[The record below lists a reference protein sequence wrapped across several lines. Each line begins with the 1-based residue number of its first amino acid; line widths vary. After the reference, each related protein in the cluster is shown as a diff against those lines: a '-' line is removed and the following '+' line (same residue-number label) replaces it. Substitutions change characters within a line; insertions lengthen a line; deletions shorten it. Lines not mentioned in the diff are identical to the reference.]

1 VSEEETGSMPI
12 DLAQVD
18 WLYVILLAVF
28 VALSTFLG
36 GLLSFSRRG
45 TAAMLSAVFF
55 AVIFIFWTYYP
66 HRVPFLPRT
75 ITTTQDATANQAPPP
90 APATPTVQQRPAN
103 PIRDITPPKNPVT
116 DVTPPV
122 PASPPATPAR

>member
-1 VSEEETGSMPI
+1 MPI
-12 DLAQVD
+12 DPAQVD

-28 VALSTFLG
+28 VAVSAYLG

-45 TAAMLSAVFF
+45 TGAVLSAVLF

-75 ITTTQDATANQAPPP
+75 ISTAQDSAAKQAPPP
-90 APATPTVQQRPAN
+90 AAATPAAPQRPAN

-116 DVTPPV
+116 DVTPPA
-122 PASPPATPAR
+122 PATPPATPAR

>member
-1 VSEEETGSMPI
+1 MDSMPI

-28 VALSTFLG
+28 VAVSTFLG
-36 GLLSFSRRG
+36 GLLSFNHRG
-45 TAAMLSAVFF
+45 TAAMLSAVLF

-75 ITTTQDATANQAPPP
+75 VATTQEAAKP
-90 APATPTVQQRPAN
+90 APAAPAPAAPAASQRPAN
-103 PIRDITPPKNPVT
+103 PVRDITPP
-116 DVTPPV
+116 
-122 PASPPATPAR
+122 ATPGR

>member
-1 VSEEETGSMPI
+1 MGSMPI

-28 VALSTFLG
+28 VAISTFLG

-45 TAAMLSAVFF
+45 TAAMLSAVLF
-55 AVIFIFWTYYP
+55 AAIFIFWTYYP

-75 ITTTQDATANQAPPP
+75 ITTTQETRQAGTSGACARCARCSAKAGQSSPRHHP
-90 APATPTVQQRPAN
+90 A
-103 PIRDITPPKNPVT
+103 
-116 DVTPPV
+116 
-122 PASPPATPAR
+122 

>member
-1 VSEEETGSMPI
+1 MPI

-28 VALSTFLG
+28 VAVSTYLG

-45 TAAMLSAVFF
+45 TAAMLSAVLF
-55 AVIFIFWTYYP
+55 AAIFIFWTYYP

-75 ITTTQDATANQAPPP
+75 ISTAQDSAAKQAPPAPAAPAAAQKPANPVRDITPPDVTPP
-90 APATPTVQQRPAN
+90 APATP
-103 PIRDITPPKNPVT
+103 
-116 DVTPPV
+116 
-122 PASPPATPAR
+122 PATPAR